1 MPACDLDYSTLYVCI
16 LRLTVI
22 LSSLEN
28 CWADQRNFTAV
39 PKAVTSIMP
48 QSFHQEGDGKI
59 VILNLFQDNKLPL
72 LVILKQVQDDEGV
85 CSG

>member
-1 MPACDLDYSTLYVCI
+1 MPVYDLDYSTLYVCI

-48 QSFHQEGDGKI
+48 QFFHQERDGKI